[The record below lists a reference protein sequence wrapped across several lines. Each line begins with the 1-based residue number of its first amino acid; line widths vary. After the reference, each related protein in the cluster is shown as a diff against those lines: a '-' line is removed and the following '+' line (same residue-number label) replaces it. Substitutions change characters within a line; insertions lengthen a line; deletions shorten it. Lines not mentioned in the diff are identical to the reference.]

1 MVAKRAGKKIK
12 GQMHIS
18 NSIRQCIQTH
28 LYFVDDSD
36 IGWIAKT
43 LLSCLPSNGAL
54 KGYQALVSQALV
66 LEMCETV
73 PFIRID
79 KILNSTS
86 HPAHELNH
94 PVGLCSGYP
103 NVIGS
108 LMNLQGNP
116 DPVNVIKRRQCL
128 IPHQVITRI
137 KSEFSKQMTA
147 GAAASCQQKWPV
159 L

>member
-1 MVAKRAGKKIK
+1 MDCENAA
-12 GQMHIS
+12 H
-18 NSIRQCIQTH
+18 
-28 LYFVDDSD
+28 
-36 IGWIAKT
+36 

-86 HPAHELNH
+86 HPAHALHH

-103 NVIGS
+103 NV
-108 LMNLQGNP
+108 M
-116 DPVNVIKRRQCL
+116 
-128 IPHQVITRI
+128 

-159 L
+159 P